1 MSNLG
6 SVVKKVVME
15 NGTGV
20 IVNQDLLKLIQK
32 KLLLMFDD
40 ILEVCEKE
48 HIKYQLSGGSAL
60 GAVRHKGFIPWDDD
74 IDINMTR
81 SDIKRFI
88 PAFKRKYGDKYWIK
102 VLGQTPDYDYLM
114 IHIMAKDVRARALME
129 PANQDNGLCI
139 DIFPMENTY
148 NDPIRRKIHGY
159 GCMFFRYILSC
170 LRFKHN
176 KKEVNYIS
184 KHNDEFR
191 KYASTRL
198 KISKIAS
205 ILPDKFWYKMSVKW
219 YEMCKNDNSKYVV
232 IPAGTRQFFG
242 EMYERK
248 KFCKSVKM
256 LFDGRKVN
264 VSADYDNYLHI
275 LYNDYMTIPPIE
287 KQETHVLME
296 LDVEALKKSIQTI

>member
-139 DIFPMENTY
+139 DIFPMEIPIMTQLEERYTDMGVCFFVIFFHAFVLSITKKKLIILANIMTNSENT
-148 NDPIRRKIHGY
+148 
-159 GCMFFRYILSC
+159 
-170 LRFKHN
+170 
-176 KKEVNYIS
+176 
-184 KHNDEFR
+184 
-191 KYASTRL
+191 
-198 KISKIAS
+198 
-205 ILPDKFWYKMSVKW
+205 LPLV
-219 YEMCKNDNSKYVV
+219 
-232 IPAGTRQFFG
+232 
-242 EMYERK
+242 
-248 KFCKSVKM
+248 
-256 LFDGRKVN
+256 
-264 VSADYDNYLHI
+264 
-275 LYNDYMTIPPIE
+275 
-287 KQETHVLME
+287 
-296 LDVEALKKSIQTI
+296 